1 MDDGHILNIF
11 LWMNDCHFN
20 IEQKFLPFPEGG
32 KRKKREKNSV
42 KTLMFNLMYSKITAS
57 DMAAGIFLCTNFLH
71 PISIGKTVVSDH
83 HAHFP
88 K

>member
-1 MDDGHILNIF
+1 
-11 LWMNDCHFN
+11 
-20 IEQKFLPFPEGG
+20 
-32 KRKKREKNSV
+32 
-42 KTLMFNLMYSKITAS
+42 MFNLTYSKITAS